1 MPARP
6 RRQILYAGRPTDVVA
21 SGLTDSFV
29 RELYDASGAAR
40 WDVAFEAFAA
50 RLNASVAARI
60 SSAAPSRRDAE
71 SFARALH
78 TADLALACGCA
89 AGNDAAWE
97 HFVREFRPAIYAA
110 ARAVTRSDAAREL
123 ADSLYGQLFGVDAR
137 GQGRRSLFDYYHGRA
152 RLSTWLRSVLVQRH
166 IDALRQ
172 AKRTVP
178 LDESVPEPVAPIP
191 EDPDA
196 EANLA
201 LEGRALDAAIAA
213 LEPRDRLR
221 LRLYYGEGLTLAK
234 VGRALGEHEA
244 TVSRNLDRIRRTIR
258 EQLLGVRS

>member
-1 MPARP
+1 MR
-6 RRQILYAGRPTDVVA
+6 
-21 SGLTDSFV
+21 SGLPASLV

-40 WDVAFEAFAA
+40 WNVAFETFAA
-50 RLNASVAARI
+50 RLNASVTSRF
-60 SSAAPSRRDAE
+60 SPGAPSAREAE
-71 SFARALH
+71 SFARSLH
-78 TADLALACGCA
+78 TIDLALACGCA
-89 AGNDAAWE
+89 AGDEAAWE
-97 HFVREFRPAIYAA
+97 HFVREYRPAIYAA

-137 GQGRRSLFDYYHGRA
+137 GQQRRSLFDYYHGRA

-178 LDESVPEPVAPIP
+178 LDESVPEPAAPIP
-191 EDPDA
+191 EDPGG

-201 LEGRALDAAIAA
+201 LEQKALDAAIAA

-244 TVSRNLDRIRRTIR
+244 TVSRNLDRIRKTIR
-258 EQLLGVRS
+258 EGLFGVRS